1 MEATNPSVAA
11 PAGPRPAGRG
21 LVTYFRDSWRLSGKA
36 FGLVRDTPALLR
48 LMLLG
53 AAVLALLLGTLSV
66 LGVALRDGLTI
77 QLTSI
82 GALFAV
88 GLIAWVFT
96 LAEIGVAGIADRALA
111 GKPASVAD
119 GLRLAR

>member
-1 MEATNPSVAA
+1 MEATNPGLPVRTS
-11 PAGPRPAGRG
+11 PRPAGQG
-21 LVTYFRDSWRLSGKA
+21 LVTYVRDSWQLSGKA
-36 FGLVRDTPALLR
+36 FGLVRDTPALLH

-53 AAVLALLLGTLSV
+53 AAVLALLLGTVSV

-77 QLTSI
+77 QLTSV
-82 GALFAV
+82 GALLAV

-111 GKPASVAD
+111 
-119 GLRLAR
+119 